1 MAEDRKFY
9 WDEGLQC
16 FRNRVNGA
24 AIPHDEPVIIF
35 RARDIHALNTLW
47 FYLSQIEDDHH
58 KQAVRERIA
67 EFSAFRASEEA
78 RMKEPGIT
86 HDIRLNSEV
95 HVNPNGQLTQMV
107 IDAHAELIDY
117 RPICSA
123 DGCNRREDCGP
134 FCRNRN

>member
-1 MAEDRKFY
+1 MAEDRKFF

-24 AIPHDEPVIIF
+24 VIPHDEPVILF

-47 FYLSQIEDDHH
+47 FYLSQVEDDHH
-58 KQAVRERIA
+58 KQAVRDRIG
-67 EFSAFRASEEA
+67 EFRAFRESEEA

-86 HDIRLNSEV
+86 HDIRLNSELDFMSSE
-95 HVNPNGQLTQMV
+95 P
-107 IDAHAELIDY
+107 LIDT